1 MQPLTQQG
9 LQRINE
15 LANQYGVSTDGVL
28 SLLQALIN
36 GNGTMAQFSH
46 PDFGGSGQWMQ
57 GGMTMVSDL
66 FNHSLKS
73 KVDNLCYELSNLL
86 ASQPFRPVANSFQ
99 SQSQG
104 NGQQQQGGNYSS
116 NISLF
121 VPGSNPNWWPSELGF
136 PSSVGAQNNVRYAF
150 FPTTQRLA
158 IDINGELTIYDTL
171 NHQIGGVS
179 QQQGFNGSITF
190 TSQFGTVAVSSL
202 PNLTQNKNPSN
213 DSLFEAA
220 TPNSNQNSALENDI
234 FSKIEKLAELR
245 QKGILT
251 EEEFSSKKAELLARL

>member
-1 MQPLTQQG
+1 MQPLSQQG
-9 LQRINE
+9 LQRISE
-15 LANQYGVSTDGVL
+15 LANQYGVSTDGVMN
-28 SLLQALIN
+28 LLQALIN

-86 ASQPFRPVANSFQ
+86 ASQPFRPVAYSFQ

-104 NGQQQQGGNYSS
+104 DGQQQRGGH
-116 NISLF
+116 ISLF
-121 VPGSNPNWWPSELGF
+121 VPGSNPNWWPSELGN

-150 FPTTQRLA
+150 FPYTQRLA
-158 IDINGELTIYDTL
+158 IDINGILTIYDTL

-179 QQQGFNGSITF
+179 QQQGSNGSITF
-190 TSQFGTVAVSSL
+190 TSQFGTVDVNSL
-202 PNLTQNKNPSN
+202 PNLSLNKT
-213 DSLFEAA
+213 
-220 TPNSNQNSALENDI
+220 TPNEGFSQPIIPVNSQDSALETDI
-234 FSKIEKLAELR
+234 FLKIEKLADLK

>member
-150 FPTTQRLA
+150 FPNTQRLA

-179 QQQGFNGSITF
+179 QQQGLNGSITF

-202 PNLTQNKNPSN
+202 PTLTQNKNPSN
-213 DSLFEAA
+213 ETFIEPVI
-220 TPNSNQNSALENDI
+220 PNSNQNSALEDDI
-234 FSKIEKLAELR
+234 FLKIEKLAELK